1 MRMPHGG
8 LDTTRTPPPFARM
21 AMGPSSSRSTGSS
34 FSLNPSLSSAAD
46 VYCVSLGC
54 VRSAAS
60 PWIKSMMPSTPA
72 AIAARLAS
80 DNAPP
85 WTSLPMIT
93 GAAPIFRRA
102 ASPISAASSSTDAS
116 KAGSW
121 SGQRSNANAG
131 LASVPLIPSDSGPST
146 PTAESLPKPPAASTR
161 MSPGAT
167 RPAIMAPSMRSVA
180 EPHMGSTRAG
190 RVTPRSR
197 DLSHAAAHPARL
209 NTPAAADSLSAA
221 R

>member
-34 FSLNPSLSSAAD
+34 FSLKPSLSSAAE

-85 WTSLPMIT
+85 
-93 GAAPIFRRA
+93 
-102 ASPISAASSSTDAS
+102 
-116 KAGSW
+116 
-121 SGQRSNANAG
+121 
-131 LASVPLIPSDSGPST
+131 
-146 PTAESLPKPPAASTR
+146 
-161 MSPGAT
+161 
-167 RPAIMAPSMRSVA
+167 
-180 EPHMGSTRAG
+180 
-190 RVTPRSR
+190 
-197 DLSHAAAHPARL
+197 
-209 NTPAAADSLSAA
+209 
-221 R
+221 